1 MSTISLR
8 LPDSLH
14 ERVRK
19 LAKKDRVSIN
29 QFAASALAEKIAAL
43 ETEDY
48 LSQRANR
55 ASRTKFTRAL
65 SKVPNAKPEDKD
77 KISFGR

>member
-14 ERVRK
+14 ERIRK
-19 LAKKDRVSIN
+19 LAKKDRISIN
-29 QFAASALAEKIAAL
+29 QFAASALAEKISAL

-48 LSQRANR
+48 LSQRAKR
-55 ASRTKFTRAL
+55 ASRVKFDRAL
-65 SKVPNAKPEDKD
+65 SKVPDVEPENRDKM
-77 KISFGR
+77 

>member
-19 LAKKDRVSIN
+19 LAKEDNISIN
-29 QFAASALAEKIAAL
+29 QFVATALAEKMSAL
-43 ETEDY
+43 LTEEY
-48 LSQRANR
+48 LSERAKKG
-55 ASRTKFTRAL
+55 SKKKFKAAL
-65 SKVPNAKPEDKD
+65 SKVKNIAPEEGDVL
-77 KISFGR
+77 

>member
-14 ERVRK
+14 ERIRK
-19 LAKKDRVSIN
+19 LAKKDRISIN
-29 QFAASALAEKIAAL
+29 QFAASALAEKISAL

-48 LSQRANR
+48 LSQRAKR
-55 ASRTKFTRAL
+55 ASRAKFDHAL
-65 SKVPNAKPEDKD
+65 SKVPGVEPEDRD
-77 KISFGR
+77 KV

>member
-14 ERVRK
+14 ERIRK
-19 LAKKDRVSIN
+19 LAKKDRISIN
-29 QFAASALAEKIAAL
+29 QFAASALAEKISAL

-48 LSQRANR
+48 LSQRAKRGSR
-55 ASRTKFTRAL
+55 AKFDRAL
-65 SKVPNAKPEDKD
+65 SKVPDVEPENRDKV
-77 KISFGR
+77 